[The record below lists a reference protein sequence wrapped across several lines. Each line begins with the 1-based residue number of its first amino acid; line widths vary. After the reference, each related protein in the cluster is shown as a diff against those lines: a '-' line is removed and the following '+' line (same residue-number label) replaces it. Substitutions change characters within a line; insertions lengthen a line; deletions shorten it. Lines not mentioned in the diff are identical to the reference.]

1 MILNGSINEQYEPCS
16 KQMCD
21 GSGYLY
27 VLDEELKQEII
38 ADTRRRKADGL
49 APLAYPP
56 YEYQMKCECLESK
69 IKREKRSRSKIPPKY
84 ERATLKDF
92 RIDVYKRSESYQKA
106 AFVKEFATK
115 LVKKHDDL
123 MNSGVSSI
131 GLYLYS
137 DEKGS
142 GKTFTACAV
151 ANHLIAAAQL
161 ETRFYVVEELLE
173 EIRATYNDRSE
184 RTRAEIMDELK
195 RVDLLVLDEIGIG
208 SESNFVTRTLYELID
223 YRKNHRKMTFFTSN
237 LKVEQ
242 LQTVYTGDD
251 GRIGRRI
258 QEMTMQLDF
267 PEENVTPKENQEDTE
282 TVFGILG
289 IGE

>member
-1 MILNGSINEQYEPCS
+1 
-16 KQMCD
+16 
-21 GSGYLY
+21 
-27 VLDEELKQEII
+27 
-38 ADTRRRKADGL
+38 
-49 APLAYPP
+49 
-56 YEYQMKCECLESK
+56 MKCECLESK

-92 RIDVYKRSESYQKA
+92 RIDIYKRSESHQKA

-223 YRKNHRKMTFFTSN
+223 I
-237 LKVEQ
+237 E
-242 LQTVYTGDD
+242 
-251 GRIGRRI
+251 RI
-258 QEMTMQLDF
+258 
-267 PEENVTPKENQEDTE
+267 
-282 TVFGILG
+282 
-289 IGE
+289 IGK